1 MNKDE
6 NILLKS
12 ISVDLSEDESFEE
25 LIRELKSLKSQG
37 FSKTKV
43 LVYKNVMEEVKLKGV
58 DQIIFNKIKKK
69 QDLPDYVVLEFIES
83 EGIIKDKNYKK
94 RVMDAAGIS

>member
-12 ISVDLSEDESFEE
+12 ISVDLKEVESFEE
-25 LIRELKSLKSQG
+25 LIRELKLLKNQG
-37 FSKTKV
+37 FSKTNV
-43 LVYKNVMEEVKLKGV
+43 LVYKNVMEEVKLKGIN
-58 DQIIFNKIKKK
+58 QTIFSNIKKK
-69 QDLPDYVVLEFIES
+69 QDLPDYVVLEFIECA
-83 EGIIKDKNYKK
+83 GIIKDKDFKK

>member
-12 ISVDLSEDESFEE
+12 ISVDLKKVESFEE
-25 LIRELKSLKSQG
+25 LIRELKLLKNQG
-37 FSKTKV
+37 FSKINV
-43 LVYKNVMEEVKLKGV
+43 LVYKNVLEEVKQKGIN
-58 DQIIFNKIKKK
+58 QTNFNNIKKK
-69 QDLPDYVVLEFIES
+69 QDLPDYVVLEFIECT
-83 EGIIKDKNYKK
+83 GIIKDKDFKK